1 MTIHVHFLHAP
12 SEFFYV
18 FTGEEKALLEQQ
30 LDPDVTVTWG
40 EPVPETAVILVGGRP
55 TREQLSGPAVRA
67 LIIPWAGLP
76 GETRTLLADFPHVA
90 VHNLHHNAA
99 PVAETAVTLLLAAAK
114 LTIPYD
120 QALRQGD
127 WRPRYSPR
135 KAVLLEGKTA
145 LILGYGAIGQRVARA
160 CLALGMTVLATKRS
174 VGDGETAVS
183 LYAPSALPDLLPQAH
198 ALIICLPFTA
208 ETDGLIGARELALLP
223 AGAVLVN
230 VGRGKIVDEGALYE
244 ALRDGGL
251 HAAGLD
257 VWYNYP
263 ADENGRAHT
272 LPATYPFHE
281 LDNVVLSPHRG
292 GQTLDSDRLRMS
304 HLANLLNHA
313 ARGEEMPNQIDLTK
327 GY

>member
-1 MTIHVHFLHAP
+1 
-12 SEFFYV
+12 
-18 FTGEEKALLEQQ
+18 
-30 LDPDVTVTWG
+30 
-40 EPVPETAVILVGGRP
+40 
-55 TREQLSGPAVRA
+55 
-67 LIIPWAGLP
+67 
-76 GETRTLLADFPHVA
+76 
-90 VHNLHHNAA
+90 
-99 PVAETAVTLLLAAAK
+99 
-114 LTIPYD
+114 
-120 QALRQGD
+120 
-127 WRPRYSPR
+127 
-135 KAVLLEGKTA
+135 
-145 LILGYGAIGQRVARA
+145 
-160 CLALGMTVLATKRS
+160 MTVLATKRS

-244 ALRDGGL
+244 ALHDGRL

-313 ARGEEMPNQIDLTK
+313 ARGEEMPNRLDLSR